1 MRALLKSFVPRE
13 HTYRLGKQTPSVAHS
28 ELAGQLEV
36 SGAYLRPEETIYRR
50 GVYVTDR
57 QKILSK
63 FPQATGACAF
73 GDALAARTAEQGR
86 ISEVFLVACGGSL
99 VDLYPAKFFLASE
112 GRRLR
117 ADLYTANEFVH
128 AVPKALGDRSVVIVC
143 SHSGDTPEAVE
154 AARIAQDAGS
164 LTATLTHKE
173 PSRISAF
180 ADHNVVYE
188 WGDESSV
195 QNNPMAITLALCLEI
210 LQDAEGYP
218 GYHDFQQALRQIDA
232 VVAAARS
239 NVRRR
244 TKTFA
249 ETYQHERLF
258 YVLSSGASYGH
269 AYGFAICS
277 LMEMQW
283 LHASA
288 IHSGEFF
295 HGPFEVTD
303 RKTNFLVLANE
314 GRTRPLDL
322 RVIAFLDRYAEH
334 VEVIDAREL
343 GIGVL
348 PESVVDYF
356 NPVLFYSVLCDYRE
370 ALAKI
375 RDHPLEK
382 RRFMGK
388 VQY

>member
-1 MRALLKSFVPRE
+1 MSSIALNASA
-13 HTYRLGKQTPSVAHS
+13 LG
-28 ELAGQLEV
+28 E
-36 SGAYLRPEETIYRR
+36 
-50 GVYVTDR
+50 
-57 QKILSK
+57 
-63 FPQATGACAF
+63 
-73 GDALAARTAEQGR
+73 ALAARTADGR
-86 ISEVFLVACGGSL
+86 QIAEVFLVACGGSL
-99 VDLYPAKFFLASE
+99 VDLYPSRFFLASE
-112 GRRLR
+112 GCRLR

-143 SHSGDTPEAVE
+143 SHGGNTPESVE
-154 AARIAQDAGS
+154 AARIAQARGS
-164 LTATLTHKE
+164 LTVTLTHNE
-173 PSRISAF
+173 SSEIAAF

-210 LQDAEGYP
+210 LQQAEGYED
-218 GYHDFQQALRQIDA
+218 YDDFRKAIRQIDE
-232 VVAAARS
+232 VVAAAR
-239 NVRRR
+239 NKVRER
-244 TKTFA
+244 TATFA
-249 ETYQHERLF
+249 ETYRDAELF

-295 HGPFEVTD
+295 HGPFEITD
-303 RKTNFLVLANE
+303 KNTNFIVLTNE
-314 GRTRPLDL
+314 GRTRPLDE
-322 RVIAFLDRYAEH
+322 RVIRFLERYAEKY
-334 VEVIDAREL
+334 EVIDAREL

-356 NPVLFYSVLCDYRE
+356 NPVLFYSVMCEYRE

-375 RDHPLEK
+375 RHHPLET
-382 RRFMGK
+382 RRYMGK
-388 VQY
+388 VKY